1 MSLASTESCAKSD
14 VFSTATK
21 TEIKR
26 LAGDS
31 CWVCQSTDPQIC
43 LVIGKEDKQ
52 VDLWLNAG
60 LIDFSLTS
68 AANGIPLCGS
78 CHTQFDRDHDPG
90 IIFIPTDLQ
99 YFIDFELDDRKQR
112 STTTS
117 VLHRNVPTRVM
128 YKDHLMKNNK
138 ILEGATS
145 GLYRRIFLK
154 DYLHPGLISPEDLG
168 VTSSKQWHGAS
179 IATLRR
185 GIMALGSPRI
195 ASLDEATVNQ
205 LQTLRDLYFRP
216 TEENPVNIRSSR
228 PLPDHQG
235 EKRPADGDEGQLK
248 SKRVK
253 QDPTRLDKPED
264 IDGNNSNHQQNRG
277 RAFQDEWILGPDLT
291 TQDVIFR
298 YAPVFA
304 HH

>member
-1 MSLASTESCAKSD
+1 
-14 VFSTATK
+14 
-21 TEIKR
+21 
-26 LAGDS
+26 
-31 CWVCQSTDPQIC
+31 
-43 LVIGKEDKQ
+43 
-52 VDLWLNAG
+52 
-60 LIDFSLTS
+60 
-68 AANGIPLCGS
+68 
-78 CHTQFDRDHDPG
+78 
-90 IIFIPTDLQ
+90 
-99 YFIDFELDDRKQR
+99 
-112 STTTS
+112 
-117 VLHRNVPTRVM
+117 
-128 YKDHLMKNNK
+128 MKNNK
-138 ILEGATS
+138 ILEGATG

-168 VTSSKQWHGAS
+168 VTSSKQWHGAP

-216 TEENPVNIRSSR
+216 TEDNPVNIRSSR

-235 EKRPADGDEGQLK
+235 EKRPVDGDEGQLK

-253 QDPTRLDKPED
+253 QDPTRMDKPED

-277 RAFQDEWILGPDLT
+277 RVFQDEWVLGPDLT